1 MRRCMGEAAC
11 TLDHGVEDDPHEEP
25 PPVGLAGWLRALS
38 GAVDRPTLSRWGRVL
53 VVEAAGAAHELF
65 RPGVW

>member
-1 MRRCMGEAAC
+1 MTEPALTLRLRR
-11 TLDHGVEDDPHEEP
+11 
-25 PPVGLAGWLRALS
+25 AGWLRALS

-53 VVEAAGAAHELF
+53 AVEAAGVAHELF